1 MKIRPRLAATL
12 LIFSLSVL
20 LPSLAA
26 AQEPGAAQIAQGKA
40 LFDFHCATCHG
51 LQGGGIAEALRRFPL
66 PEQNCWQSKCHTFN
80 HPPEGFIFPKY
91 IPPLFGQ
98 GALSRFTSAQDV
110 FDFVTTNMPFQD
122 PGRLSGD
129 EYWAVVS
136 YILTRRDIPLTQ
148 TLDGQTAAGI
158 LLHIDRTPKPTGSP
172 IWGWVLVIGIGLPLL
187 GAGTVMTY
195 RMLAPKPA

>member
-1 MKIRPRLAATL
+1 MTIRLLLATTL
-12 LIFSLSVL
+12 LLLSLGVL
-20 LPSLAA
+20 LPSTAN
-26 AQEPGAAQIAQGKA
+26 AQEPGAAQGAQGKA

-91 IPPLFGQ
+91 VPPLFNR

-122 PGRLSGD
+122 PGRLSTE

-136 YILTRRDIPLTQ
+136 YILNRRDLPLNQ
-148 TLDGQTAAGI
+148 TLDNQTAAGI
-158 LLHIDRTPKPTGSP
+158 LLHIDRTPKPPASTT
-172 IWGWVLVIGIGLPLL
+172 WGWVLVIGISLPLA
-187 GAGTVMTY
+187 GAGAMVAY
-195 RMLAPKPA
+195 RMLVPQRT